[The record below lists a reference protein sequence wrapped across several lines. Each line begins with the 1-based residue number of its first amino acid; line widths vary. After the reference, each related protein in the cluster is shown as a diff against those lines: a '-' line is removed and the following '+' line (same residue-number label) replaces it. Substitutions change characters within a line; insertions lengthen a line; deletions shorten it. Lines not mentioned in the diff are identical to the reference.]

1 VVAAVHPT
9 YRVWMALTQH
19 ANGWQQEVLTFIRPD
34 DPLGAFVY
42 FVLFVVVALM
52 LSRGLRAA
60 VHAALSKEP
69 HIDRTAINFMQQI
82 GSVLIW
88 LMMIILYAHLIPQL
102 RAVGTALLAGAG
114 VASVVIGL
122 AAQSTLG
129 NLVAGI
135 SMTIYRPFR
144 LGDILQVGA
153 PTGTEIGTVESISLG
168 YTTLR
173 VQDGRF
179 VVLPNSVA
187 ASQVALNLSPGTG
200 RWPASIAIRISRDA
214 DIEATSKLAIEVA
227 AQVLGPTAVSIC
239 LLTKV
244 DATEAQLDLR
254 FQASDAASR
263 DAQRAKVMLCLDQR
277 LAAAGQGAP
286 AGHRATFA

>member
-1 VVAAVHPT
+1 MHDT
-9 YRVWMALTQH
+9 KTWL
-19 ANGWQQEVLTFIRPD
+19 LSLIRPD
-34 DPLGAFVY
+34 DPIGAFVY
-42 FVLFVVVALM
+42 FVLFVTVAVILT
-52 LSRGLRAA
+52 RGLRAA
-60 VHAALSKEP
+60 VHAALTKEA
-69 HIDRTAINFMQQI
+69 HVDRTAINFLQQI

-88 LMMIILYAHLIPQL
+88 LMMVILYAHLIPQL

-144 LGDILQVGA
+144 LGDILQVA
-153 PTGTEIGTVESISLG
+153 TPTGTEIGTVDSISLG

-200 RWPASIAIRISRDA
+200 RWPVAIAIRVSRDA
-214 DIEATSKLAIEVA
+214 DIEAACKLARDSA
-227 AQVLGPTAVSIC
+227 AEVLGPAAVSGC
-239 LLTKV
+239 LLTKI
-244 DATEAQLDLR
+244 DATEAQLELR
-254 FQASDAASR
+254 FQASDSASR
-263 DAQRAKVMLCLDQR
+263 DSQRAAVMLHLDQR
-277 LAAAGQGAP
+277 FAAAGQGTP
-286 AGHRATFA
+286 AAQRPTFA

>member
-1 VVAAVHPT
+1 MHDT
-9 YRVWMALTQH
+9 KSWL
-19 ANGWQQEVLTFIRPD
+19 LSLIRPD
-34 DPLGAFVY
+34 DPIGACVY
-42 FVLFVVVALM
+42 FVLFMTAAVILT
-52 LSRGLRAA
+52 RGLRAA
-60 VHAALSKEP
+60 VHAALTKEA
-69 HIDRTAINFMQQI
+69 HVDRTAINFMQQI
-82 GSVLIW
+82 GTVLIW

-144 LGDILQVGA
+144 LGDILQVAA
-153 PTGTEIGTVESISLG
+153 PTGTEIGTVDSISLG

-200 RWPASIAIRISRDA
+200 RWPVAIAIRVSRDA
-214 DIEATSKLAIEVA
+214 DLEAASKLARSA
-227 AQVLGPTAVSIC
+227 AAEVLGEKAVGNC
-239 LLTKV
+239 LLTKI
-244 DATEAQLDLR
+244 DATEAQLELR
-254 FQASDAASR
+254 FQATDSASR
-263 DAQRAKVMLCLDQR
+263 DSQRAAVMLRLDQR
-277 LAAAGQGAP
+277 FASAAQGTP
-286 AGHRATFA
+286 AAQRPTFS